1 MEPWRTGW
9 HPLNRLFFM
18 KIVTSQ
24 EVKVIGVNE
33 ITNLIQLVG
42 FPASLCIILLIG
54 FKYIFD
60 KFMAEM
66 SQERESHRQEMETV
80 TTAVNNNT
88 VALTK
93 LSEKLDK
100 N

>member
-1 MEPWRTGW
+1 M
-9 HPLNRLFFM
+9 NA
-18 KIVTSQ
+18 
-24 EVKVIGVNE
+24 IGVDE
-33 ITNLIQLVG
+33 IIKLIQLVG
-42 FPASLCIILLIG
+42 FPATLCIVLLIG

-66 SQERESHRQEMETV
+66 MQERESHRQEMETV

>member
-1 MEPWRTGW
+1 MR
-9 HPLNRLFFM
+9 
-18 KIVTSQ
+18 
-24 EVKVIGVNE
+24 VIGVDE
-33 ITNLIQLVG
+33 VIKLIQLVG
-42 FPASLCIILLIG
+42 FPATLCIVLLIG

-66 SQERESHRQEMETV
+66 GKERESHRQEMETV

>member
-1 MEPWRTGW
+1 M
-9 HPLNRLFFM
+9 NA
-18 KIVTSQ
+18 
-24 EVKVIGVNE
+24 IGVDDV
-33 ITNLIQLVG
+33 IKLIQLVG
-42 FPASLCIILLIG
+42 FPATLCIVLLIG

>member
-1 MEPWRTGW
+1 MAHGVAPLEPSF
-9 HPLNRLFFM
+9 LYE
-18 KIVTSQ
+18 IIASQ

-60 KFMAEM
+60 KFIAEM

>member
-1 MEPWRTGW
+1 M
-9 HPLNRLFFM
+9 NA
-18 KIVTSQ
+18 
-24 EVKVIGVNE
+24 IGVDE
-33 ITNLIQLVG
+33 VFKLIQLVG
-42 FPASLCIILLIG
+42 FPATLCIILLIG

-66 SQERESHRQEMETV
+66 TQERESHRQEMETV

>member
-1 MEPWRTGW
+1 M
-9 HPLNRLFFM
+9 N
-18 KIVTSQ
+18 
-24 EVKVIGVNE
+24 VIGVDE
-33 ITNLIQLVG
+33 VIKLIQLVG
-42 FPASLCIILLIG
+42 FPATLCIVLLIG

>member
-1 MEPWRTGW
+1 M
-9 HPLNRLFFM
+9 NA
-18 KIVTSQ
+18 
-24 EVKVIGVNE
+24 IGVDE
-33 ITNLIQLVG
+33 IIKLIQLIG
-42 FPASLCIILLIG
+42 FPATLCIVLLIG

-66 SQERESHRQEMETV
+66 TQERESHRQEMETV

>member
-1 MEPWRTGW
+1 M
-9 HPLNRLFFM
+9 
-18 KIVTSQ
+18 
-24 EVKVIGVNE
+24 KVIGVNE
-33 ITNLIQLVG
+33 IINLIQLVG
-42 FPASLCIILLIG
+42 FPATLCVILLIG

-60 KFMAEM
+60 KFMSEM
-66 SQERESHRQEMETV
+66 TQERENHRQEMETV

>member
-1 MEPWRTGW
+1 M
-9 HPLNRLFFM
+9 NA
-18 KIVTSQ
+18 
-24 EVKVIGVNE
+24 IGVDE
-33 ITNLIQLVG
+33 VIKLIQLVG
-42 FPASLCIILLIG
+42 FPATLCIVLLIG

-93 LSEKLDK
+93 LSEKLD
-100 N
+100 NN

>member
-1 MEPWRTGW
+1 M
-9 HPLNRLFFM
+9 NA
-18 KIVTSQ
+18 
-24 EVKVIGVNE
+24 IGVDE
-33 ITNLIQLVG
+33 IIKLIQLVG
-42 FPASLCIILLIG
+42 FPATLCIVLLIG

-66 SQERESHRQEMETV
+66 TQERESHQQEMETV

>member
-1 MEPWRTGW
+1 MR
-9 HPLNRLFFM
+9 
-18 KIVTSQ
+18 
-24 EVKVIGVNE
+24 VIGVDE
-33 ITNLIQLVG
+33 IIKLVQLVG
-42 FPASLCIILLIG
+42 FPATLCIVLLIG

-66 SQERESHRQEMETV
+66 TQERESHRQEMETV

>member
-1 MEPWRTGW
+1 MNAIGAD
-9 HPLNRLFFM
+9 
-18 KIVTSQ
+18 
-24 EVKVIGVNE
+24 EVIK
-33 ITNLIQLVG
+33 LIQLVG
-42 FPASLCIILLIG
+42 FPATLCIVLLIG

>member
-1 MEPWRTGW
+1 M
-9 HPLNRLFFM
+9 NA
-18 KIVTSQ
+18 
-24 EVKVIGVNE
+24 IGVDE
-33 ITNLIQLVG
+33 IIKLIQLVG
-42 FPASLCIILLIG
+42 FPAALCIVLLIG

-60 KFMAEM
+60 KFMDEM
-66 SQERESHRQEMETV
+66 TQERESHQQDMETV

>member
-1 MEPWRTGW
+1 M
-9 HPLNRLFFM
+9 N
-18 KIVTSQ
+18 
-24 EVKVIGVNE
+24 VIGVDE
-33 ITNLIQLVG
+33 AIKLIQLVG
-42 FPASLCIILLIG
+42 FPATLCIVLLIG

>member
-1 MEPWRTGW
+1 M
-9 HPLNRLFFM
+9 NA
-18 KIVTSQ
+18 
-24 EVKVIGVNE
+24 IGVDE
-33 ITNLIQLVG
+33 VIKLIQLVG
-42 FPASLCIILLIG
+42 FPATLCIVLLIG

>member
-1 MEPWRTGW
+1 MGW
-9 HPLNRLFFM
+9 HPLNRLSFK
-18 KIVTSQ
+18 KIKASQ
-24 EVKVIGVNE
+24 EVRVIGVNE
-33 ITNLIQLVG
+33 ITSLIQLVG
-42 FPASLCIILLIG
+42 FPAALCIILLIG

-66 SQERESHRQEMETV
+66 TQERESHRQEMETV

>member
-1 MEPWRTGW
+1 M
-9 HPLNRLFFM
+9 NA
-18 KIVTSQ
+18 
-24 EVKVIGVNE
+24 IGVDE
-33 ITNLIQLVG
+33 IIKLIQLVG
-42 FPASLCIILLIG
+42 FPATLCIVLLIG

-66 SQERESHRQEMETV
+66 TQERESHRQEMETV

>member
-1 MEPWRTGW
+1 M
-9 HPLNRLFFM
+9 NA
-18 KIVTSQ
+18 
-24 EVKVIGVNE
+24 IGVDE
-33 ITNLIQLVG
+33 VIKLIQLVG
-42 FPASLCIILLIG
+42 FPATLCIVLLIG

-60 KFMAEM
+60 KFMTEM

>member
-1 MEPWRTGW
+1 M
-9 HPLNRLFFM
+9 NA
-18 KIVTSQ
+18 
-24 EVKVIGVNE
+24 IGVDE
-33 ITNLIQLVG
+33 IIKLIQLVG
-42 FPASLCIILLIG
+42 FPATLCIVLLIG

-60 KFMAEM
+60 KFMAEVT
-66 SQERESHRQEMETV
+66 QERESHRQEMETV

>member
-1 MEPWRTGW
+1 M
-9 HPLNRLFFM
+9 NA
-18 KIVTSQ
+18 
-24 EVKVIGVNE
+24 IGVDE
-33 ITNLIQLVG
+33 VIKLIQLVG
-42 FPASLCIILLIG
+42 FPATLCIVLLIG

-66 SQERESHRQEMETV
+66 TQERESHRQEMETV